1 MPAAGSGRQ
10 ICSAKMRNLIT
21 YWTLL
26 AALAGY
32 SVSITN
38 AGQAVAR
45 PKVKQMNTTD
55 FDRLFKTKDWTAV
68 EIAQQ
73 SGVGIVPAIEPHLRD
88 PDEVVRLLAV
98 DCIAAAGGPRAP
110 MLLLGALNDSNE
122 QVRNNAVNAL
132 HRHLPVGHEEALIAA
147 WDANR
152 TRDAYV
158 RQQIPMIL
166 GLMHAQQRVEDLKI
180 RLKGDPRQEVRDG
193 IIAGASK
200 LGDPQSR
207 GVFGEMLKVAR
218 GKRTAE
224 LIEFV
229 KYLDEPWV
237 IPLLVPALQRR
248 DMAVD
253 LSTHRHEVHRRD
265 CDLAVD
271 EVLRISKTQ
280 FSFPM
285 NPMVQY
291 REDQIAEVMRYA
303 QTQHR

>member
-1 MPAAGSGRQ
+1 
-10 ICSAKMRNLIT
+10 MRLPLAF
-21 YWTLL
+21 WTLF
-26 AALAGY
+26 AALAGQ
-32 SVSITN
+32 SVITVN

-45 PKVKQMNTTD
+45 PKVKPMNTTD

-68 EIAQQ
+68 EISQQ
-73 SGVGIVPAIEPHLRD
+73 SGPGLVPAIEPHLRD
-88 PDEVVRLLAV
+88 PDEVIRLLAV

-110 MLLLGALNDSNE
+110 LLLLAALNDSNE
-122 QVRNNAVNAL
+122 QVRNNAVNGL
-132 HRHLPVGHEEALIAA
+132 HRHLPVGYEQALITA

-166 GLMHAQQRVEDLKI
+166 GRMQAQPRIPDLTA
-180 RLKGDPRQEVRDG
+180 RLTGDRRQEVRDG

-207 GVFGEMLKVAR
+207 AVFGEMLRSAR

-237 IPLLVPALQRR
+237 VPLLVPALQRR
-248 DMAVD
+248 DMAID

-271 EVLRISKTQ
+271 EVIRISKAH
-280 FSFPM
+280 FSFPL

-291 REDQIAEVMRYA
+291 REEQIAEVLRYA
-303 QTQHR
+303 QTH

>member
-10 ICSAKMRNLIT
+10 ICSAKMRTLIT

-32 SVSITN
+32 SVSITH

-73 SGVGIVPAIEPHLRD
+73 SGAGIVPAIEPHLRD

-110 MLLLGALNDSNE
+110 LLLLGALDDSNE

-132 HRHLPVGHEEALIAA
+132 HRHLPVGHEQALIAA

-166 GLMHAQQRVEDLKI
+166 GRMHAQQRVEDLKI

-200 LGDPQSR
+200 MGDPQSR

-229 KYLDEPWV
+229 KYLDDPWV

-271 EVLRISKTQ
+271 EVIRISKAQ
-280 FSFPM
+280 FSFPL

-303 QTQHR
+303 QTH

>member
-10 ICSAKMRNLIT
+10 ICSAKMRTLIT

-73 SGVGIVPAIEPHLRD
+73 SGAGIVPAIEPHLRD

-132 HRHLPVGHEEALIAA
+132 HRHLPVGHEQALIAA

-166 GLMHAQQRVEDLKI
+166 GRMHAQQRVEDLKI

-200 LGDPQSR
+200 MGDPQSR

-229 KYLDEPWV
+229 KYLDDPWV

-271 EVLRISKTQ
+271 EVIRISKAQ
-280 FSFPM
+280 FSFPL

-303 QTQHR
+303 QTH